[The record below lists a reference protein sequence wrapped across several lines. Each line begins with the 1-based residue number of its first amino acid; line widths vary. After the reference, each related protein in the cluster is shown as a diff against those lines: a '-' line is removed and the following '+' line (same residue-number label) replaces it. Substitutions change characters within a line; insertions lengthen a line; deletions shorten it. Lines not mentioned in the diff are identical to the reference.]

1 MPNVTGQARAIASC
15 LHPLVGP
22 MAHRSRTR
30 QTVDLRCDLHPRWMP
45 GGSAVTFDSIHEGY
59 RGIYRADLSA
69 IVSPENS

>member
-1 MPNVTGQARAIASC
+1 
-15 LHPLVGP
+15 